1 MRLRDAEVD
10 VAKLLEAAGLGT
22 LAPPHPTLFAGPYP
36 ASAPDALIACR
47 HSGAEK
53 PEKYLANTG
62 LAYHRESVTVQ
73 VRGTRAPDGY
83 AESGARARAAW
94 SALFDVH
101 PDEYVLVDPEDGGP
115 TYLGEDEE
123 QRPRWSFTVGLEYI
137 STAAPDAAS
146 RSLPTPPDEPT

>member
-1 MRLRDAEVD
+1 VRLRDAEVD